1 MDNSRLLIVAHRL
14 PLQYNSAS
22 SSLQRS
28 SGGLVSSMVSYLERR
43 SNAPNSYTQKSI
55 WVGAAE
61 LSEKKYKELPEK
73 ELTKDKYFDQH
84 PIFLPEAIKSKF
96 YLGFCND
103 CLWPLF
109 HYFPSYAKYLP
120 DQFSAYIKANE
131 LFMKK
136 ILEVYRP
143 GDLIWIHDYHLML
156 LPHMLRE
163 ALPNASIG
171 FFLHI
176 PFPSFEVF
184 RIMPNPWKKRI
195 LTGILGADLIGF
207 HTADYM
213 QYFLRSI
220 RQVLGYDINGRKIHC
235 PDRVITVDA
244 FPVSIDFN
252 KFYHASDQ
260 PAIFEEKK
268 LIRKKMSGRQLILSV
283 DRLDYSKAIVN
294 RLESFE
300 LFLERHK
307 HFRGKV
313 TYMLLVVPSREIITK
328 YKENKQEIERIIS
341 SINGKYG
348 TLDWVPVL
356 YQYKSVDFTRLA
368 GLYFAADVALI
379 TPLRDGMNLVAKE
392 FVSTRID
399 KRGVLVL
406 SETAGAAAELKEAII
421 VNPTDREE
429 IAQAIYDALSMPVE
443 EQMLRNESM
452 QSRIRSYDVVKWA
465 EDFIGQLVLQNS
477 MQEVLRVKE
486 ITPLIENKIVNAYL
500 TSEKRLLLLDYDG
513 TLAPFAKTPKQ
524 ATPTQKLRELLGK
537 LCGDTQNAVVL
548 VSGRKR
554 EDLEEWFGSL
564 PLGLVAEHGGYFKR
578 PGESWKQSTSVI
590 LDWKDRVRSV
600 FESYQAR
607 CAGSFVEEKTLSLV
621 WHYRNADKDLGAI
634 RAHELLSELQSLST
648 EFVFDTIEGHMVIE
662 ARCRNINKGLGIK
675 PWLESGKID
684 FILCCGDDRTDED
697 MFTHLPDMAYSIRL
711 GLHPSHAK
719 YNLRSQTDF
728 FSFLVRLSLANNP
741 EIETQVT

>member
-1 MDNSRLLIVAHRL
+1 MNNSRLIIVAQRL
-14 PLQYNSAS
+14 PLQFNSAS

-28 SGGLVSSMVSYLERR
+28 IGGLVSSMVSYLERR
-43 SNAPNSYTQKSI
+43 NLGSGVQSQKSI

-73 ELTKDKYFDQH
+73 ELHKDKYFEQH

-109 HYFPSYAKYLP
+109 HYFPSFAKYIP
-120 DQFSAYIKANE
+120 DQFNAYIRANE
-131 LFMKK
+131 LFMEK
-136 ILEVYRP
+136 ILKVYRP
-143 GDLIWIHDYHLML
+143 GDVIWIHDYHLML
-156 LPHMLRE
+156 LPQMLR
-163 ALPNASIG
+163 AVLPDASIG

-184 RIMPNPWKKRI
+184 RIMPNPWKKKI
-195 LTGILGADLIGF
+195 LTGMLGADLVGF

-213 QYFLRSI
+213 QYFLRSV
-220 RQVLGYDINGRKIHC
+220 RQILSHEINGRKIHT
-235 PDRVITVDA
+235 DERVITVDA

-260 PAIFEEKK
+260 SSIFEEKNF
-268 LIRKKMSGRQLILSV
+268 IRKKMNGRQLILSV

-294 RLESFE
+294 RLESYD
-300 LFLERHK
+300 LFLERNK
-307 HFRGKV
+307 NYRGKV

-328 YKENKQEIERIIS
+328 YKENKQEIERLIS

-348 TLDWVPVL
+348 TLDWVPVI

-399 KRGVLVL
+399 KRGVLIL

-429 IAQAIYDALSMPVE
+429 IAQAIKDALSMPVD
-443 EQMLRNESM
+443 EQMARNESM
-452 QSRIRSYDVVKWA
+452 QARIRSYDVVKWA
-465 EDFIGQLVLQNS
+465 DDFISQLTLHNS

-486 ITPLIENKIVNAYL
+486 ITPSIESKIIQDYRSAP
-500 TSEKRLLLLDYDG
+500 TRLLFLDYDG
-513 TLAPFAKTPKQ
+513 TLAPFAKTPQQ
-524 ATPTQKLRELLGK
+524 AAPTQKLRELLNK
-537 LCGDTQNAVVL
+537 LCCDTKNTVVL
-548 VSGRKR
+548 VSGRR
-554 EDLEEWFGSL
+554 QEDLEGWFGNL
-564 PLGLVAEHGGYFKR
+564 PLGMVAEHGGYAKR
-578 PGESWKQSTSVI
+578 SGEKWKQSTSVI
-590 LDWKDRVRSV
+590 LDWKDRIRAV
-600 FESYQAR
+600 FGSYQAR
-607 CAGSFVEEKTLSLV
+607 CAGAFIEEKSLSLV
-621 WHYRNADKDLGAI
+621 WHYRNSDKDLGAI
-634 RAHELLSELQSLST
+634 RVRELLDELQSLSS
-648 EFVFDTIEGHMVIE
+648 ELDFDIIEGHMIVE
-662 ARCRNINKGLGIK
+662 VRCRNVNKGLGIQR
-675 PWLESGKID
+675 WLQDQKND

-697 MFTHLPDMAYSIRL
+697 MFSQLPGTAYTIRL
-711 GLHPSHAK
+711 GLSQSKAK

-728 FSFLVRLSLANNP
+728 LSLLTKLSLAPAP
-741 EIETQVT
+741 ELEAQPT